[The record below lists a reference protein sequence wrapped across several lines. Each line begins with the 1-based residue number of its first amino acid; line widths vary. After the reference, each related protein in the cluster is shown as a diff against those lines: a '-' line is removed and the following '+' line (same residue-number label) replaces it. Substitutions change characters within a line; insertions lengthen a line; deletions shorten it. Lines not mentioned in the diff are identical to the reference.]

1 MPVKRDPEQSLGF
14 LMNDVSRL
22 MRRNFNR
29 RARHIGLTMAQW
41 QALAHLAR
49 REDINQVMLAEM
61 MEIQPITLARLID
74 RLEADGYVERRPDP
88 TDRRAVRLFLKPAAQ
103 PLIATMWELA
113 AETRREALSGLPAS
127 TRDMLIEA
135 LQHMRNNLI
144 SREGEPKKPA
154 QAAAQV

>member
-1 MPVKRDPEQSLGF
+1 
-14 LMNDVSRL
+14 
-22 MRRNFNR
+22 
-29 RARHIGLTMAQW
+29 
-41 QALAHLAR
+41 
-49 REDINQVMLAEM
+49 M

-103 PLIATMWELA
+103 PLIATMWDLA

-127 TRDMLIEA
+127 TRDMMIEA

-144 SREGEPKKPA
+144 NREGEPKKPA